1 MIDQAKITVRGGH
14 GGAGGISFVRR
25 AALLNPPPD
34 GGDGGDGGNVY
45 LVATTDKNTLVDF
58 RFRKTFEAKPGER
71 GNVNNR
77 TGAVGEDLILEVP
90 VGTQVYWLD
99 QLVIDLDTPGQQA
112 MVAKGGRG
120 GRGNIHLKSKTD
132 RRPHHSEPGED
143 GEVKELDLQLKILA
157 DVGLIGLPN
166 AGKSTLLS
174 RLTAAQPKVGAYPFT
189 TIDPNLGV
197 MTWKGR
203 TIVIAD
209 IPGLIAGAATGK
221 GLGHNFLRHLER
233 TRLLVHLTG
242 SIDDY
247 RTIRTELAEFDPTL
261 LKKKEI
267 TVLSRADILTE
278 EEVSA
283 LLAQFRSKKIRPLV
297 LSSVTGQGLD
307 ELKDKIIANLFS

>member
-34 GGDGGDGGNVY
+34 GGDGGNGGNVY

-143 GEVKELDLQLKILA
+143 GEVKELDFQLKILA

-267 TVLSRADILTE
+267 TVLSRADVLTE